1 MTTHQHTAFSAA
13 RTGQIRMALSAA
25 TLSLLIAL
33 ITIRAGAQTYDA
45 AAQFSGTDNPNG
57 VWSYGCTESLGAAFH
72 LYTQQIPIFS
82 GLYNWHN
89 VPL

>member
-13 RTGQIRMALSAA
+13 RTGQSRMALSVA

-33 ITIRAGAQTYDA
+33 IPIRAGAQTYDA

-57 VWSYGCTESLGAAFH
+57 VWSYGCTQSLGAAFH
-72 LYTQQIPIFS
+72 LYTQQIPFQ
-82 GLYNWHN
+82 WC
-89 VPL
+89 V

>member
-45 AAQFSGTDNPNG
+45 AAQFSGTRNPNG
-57 VWSYGCTESLGAAFH
+57 VWSYGCTQSLGAAFQ
-72 LYTQQIPIFS
+72 LYTQQIPDQRF
-82 GLYNWHN
+82 G
-89 VPL
+89 